1 MASENLL
8 QRVFDKIDADY
19 DFLLDSLADVL
30 VSTGEGDLAAC
41 LPHVRATSGGDRAP
55 IDPRREIQVLSCA
68 FQLLNLVEEN
78 AAAQVRRIQ
87 ETQLGPETEPGL
99 WAQNLR
105 QLIESGATGE
115 EIAATLRDIVV
126 EPVLTAHPTESKRPT
141 VLRIHRALYLM
152 LVALENRMWTPAER
166 EDIHAQ
172 IRATLERLWRTG
184 EIYLEKPTVESER
197 DNLLYYLSTVFP
209 AVLARLDARLHQA
222 WSRAGLD
229 PTLIDSPEKMPP
241 LSFGS
246 WVGGDRDGHP
256 FVTPEVTRETLA
268 LMRTAGIAML
278 REHLVQMAERLSLTD
293 EHQQSPVALL
303 HGIARLAK
311 RFGEDESPTREPWLR
326 FARLLIAGLDL
337 AASGEGGY
345 RNGGELAEDLA
356 ALRDSLHAIGA
367 HRLAA
372 SDVAPVERLVRVF
385 GFQLAALDIRQNSA
399 FHDRALGQL
408 LAAAGF
414 DDADF
419 ESWPEEKR
427 LAFLEREL
435 ASPRPFAPRRAELG
449 DEARSV
455 LDSYKVLAQHIDRT
469 GGEGIG
475 SLIVSMTRGLSDL
488 LVVYLLARE
497 VGLAWHDSEGLVCS
511 LPVVPLFETVDDLA
525 RSQEVLGEF
534 VQHPVTARTLALRG
548 TRRIQQVMVGYSDSN
563 KDGGILAAQWRIHQA
578 QKALAEAGREA
589 GVEVMIFHGRGGT
602 TSRGAG
608 PTHRFLDAMPQG
620 SLGGL
625 FRLTE
630 QGETIAQKYA
640 NQITATYNLE
650 LLQAGVTA
658 TTLRHQ
664 RGQGNGEDDFAGV
677 MDLLATLSQE
687 AYEELLRGERF
698 IEFWEQATPIDA
710 LESSTIGSRPARRT
724 GQRTM
729 EDLRAIPWVFSW
741 NQARYYLP
749 GWYGL
754 GSGLSRLRERDPE
767 AFALLADRGTKWS
780 FLRYVLYNV
789 ETSLAS
795 ASLELMR
802 DYAQLV
808 EDAELRNRVYL
819 AITDEHRLTQ
829 AMIDDLF
836 HAPRDQRRPRMIKTL
851 RLRDAGL
858 RRLHK
863 HQIALLREWRA
874 AREAGDDE
882 KAAELHPTVL
892 LSINAIA
899 SGLRTTG

>member
-1 MASENLL
+1 MAPENFL
-8 QRVFDKIDADY
+8 QRAFDKIDEDY
-19 DFLLDSLADVL
+19 DFLLDSLAEVL
-30 VSTGEGDLAAC
+30 RTTGEGDLAAC
-41 LPHVRATSGGDRAP
+41 LPRVRATASADRPAV
-55 IDPRREIQVLSCA
+55 DPKREIQVLSCA

-87 ETQLGPETEPGL
+87 ETQCGMEREPGM

-105 QLIESGATGE
+105 QLCQQGLTGE
-115 EIAATLRDIVV
+115 EIAATLPTIMV

-166 EDIHAQ
+166 DDIHAQ
-172 IRATLERLWRTG
+172 IRTTLERLWRTG
-184 EIYLEKPTVESER
+184 EIYLEKPTVDSER
-197 DNLLYYLSTVFP
+197 ENVLYYLSTVFP
-209 AVLARLDARLHQA
+209 AVLGRLDLRLRQEWVA
-222 WSRAGLD
+222 AGLNPD
-229 PTLIDSPEKMPP
+229 LIDSPEKLPA

-256 FVTPEVTRETLA
+256 FVTPEITRETLQR
-268 LMRTAGIAML
+268 MRREGIAML
-278 REHLVQMAERLSLTD
+278 RGHLVQLSERLSLTD
-293 EHQQSPVALL
+293 EHQDPPASLVE
-303 HGIARLAK
+303 GIARLAQ
-311 RFGEDESPTREPWLR
+311 RVGQDPQPTREPWNR
-326 FARLLIAGLDL
+326 YAVLLIAGLDV
-337 AASGEGGY
+337 AAQGRGGF
-345 RNGGELAEDLA
+345 RNAAELSADLRV
-356 ALRDSLHAIGA
+356 LRESLIAVGA
-367 HRLAA
+367 SRLAA
-372 SDVAPVERLVRVF
+372 SDVAPMERLVQVF
-385 GFQLAALDIRQNSA
+385 GFQLASLDVRQNSSY
-399 FHDRALGQL
+399 HDKALGQL
-408 LAAAGF
+408 LTAAGIE
-414 DDADF
+414 DADF
-419 ESWPEEKR
+419 GSWPEEKR

-435 ASPRPFAPRRAELG
+435 ESPRPFAPRRAELG
-449 DEARSV
+449 DEARAV
-455 LDSYKVLAQHIDRT
+455 LGSYQVLAEHIERT

-497 VGLAWHDSEGLVCS
+497 VGLAWHDSDGLVCS
-511 LPVVPLFETVDDLA
+511 VPVVPLFETVDDLA
-525 RSQEVLGEF
+525 RSPEILHRFIE
-534 VQHPVTARTLALRG
+534 HPVTVRSLVHRG
-548 TRRIQQVMVGYSDSN
+548 RRRVQQVMVGYSDSN

-578 QKALAEAGREA
+578 QKALAAAGQSA
-589 GVEVMIFHGRGGT
+589 GVEIMIFHGRGGT

-608 PTHRFLDAMPQG
+608 PTHRFLDAMPMG

-658 TTLRHQ
+658 TTLRH
-664 RGQGNGEDDFAGV
+664 RKGLGNGEGDFAEV
-677 MDLLATLSQE
+677 MDRLSTLSQE
-687 AYEELLRGERF
+687 AYEELLRSDRF
-698 IEFWEQATPIDA
+698 IEFWGQATPIDA

-724 GQRTM
+724 GRRTM

-754 GSGLSRLRERDPE
+754 GSGLARLREQDPKGFE
-767 AFALLADRGTKWS
+767 LLAERGTKWS
-780 FLRYVLYNV
+780 FLRYVLFNA

-836 HAPRDQRRPRMIKTL
+836 HAPRDQRRPRMTKTL

-858 RRLHK
+858 RRLHR
-863 HQIALLREWRA
+863 HQIALLRDWRK
-874 AREAGDDE
+874 AREEGDE
-882 KAAELHPTVL
+882 ERAAELHPTVL

>member
-1 MASENLL
+1 
-8 QRVFDKIDADY
+8 
-19 DFLLDSLADVL
+19 
-30 VSTGEGDLAAC
+30 
-41 LPHVRATSGGDRAP
+41 
-55 IDPRREIQVLSCA
+55 
-68 FQLLNLVEEN
+68 
-78 AAAQVRRIQ
+78 
-87 ETQLGPETEPGL
+87 
-99 WAQNLR
+99 
-105 QLIESGATGE
+105 
-115 EIAATLRDIVV
+115 
-126 EPVLTAHPTESKRPT
+126 
-141 VLRIHRALYLM
+141 
-152 LVALENRMWTPAER
+152 MWTPAER

-172 IRATLERLWRTG
+172 IRTTLERLWRTG

-209 AVLARLDARLHQA
+209 AVLGRLDARLHQA
-222 WSRAGLD
+222 WDGAGLD
-229 PTLIDSPEKMPP
+229 SALLDSPDKMPS

-256 FVTPEVTRETLA
+256 FVTPEVTRETLQR
-268 LMRTAGIAML
+268 MRTAGIAML
-278 REHLVQMAERLSLTD
+278 RTQLIQMADRLSLTD
-293 EHQQSPVALL
+293 EHQQTPAALID
-303 HGIARLAK
+303 GIEALAK
-311 RFGEDESPTREPWLR
+311 RWRLDPSPTREPWLR
-326 FARLLIAGLDL
+326 YAQLLIAGLDL
-337 AASGEGGY
+337 ETSEQGGY
-345 RNGGELAEDLA
+345 RNGTELAVDLA
-356 ALRDSLHAIGA
+356 LLRESLNEIGA
-367 HRLAA
+367 DRLAA
-372 SDVAPVERLVRVF
+372 NDVAPVERLVRVF
-385 GFQLAALDIRQNSA
+385 GFQLAALDVRQNSA
-399 FHDRALGQL
+399 FHDKALGQL
-408 LAAAGF
+408 LSAAGF
-414 DDADF
+414 EDSGFA
-419 ESWPEEKR
+419 SLPEEKR

-435 ASPRPFAPRRAELG
+435 ASPRPFVPRKAELRP
-449 DEARSV
+449 EAQSV
-455 LDSYKVLAQHIDRT
+455 LGCYQVIAEHIDRT

-475 SLIVSMTRGLSDL
+475 SLIVSMTRSLSDL

-497 VGLAWHDSEGLVCS
+497 VGLAWHDEDGLVCS
-511 LPVVPLFETVDDLA
+511 IPVVPLFETVQDLA
-525 RSQEVLGEF
+525 RSPDILRRF
-534 VQHPVTARTLALRG
+534 VEHPVTARSLEHRG
-548 TRRIQQVMVGYSDSN
+548 KRRIQQVMVGYSDSN

-578 QKALAEAGREA
+578 QKALALAGRESN
-589 GVEVMIFHGRGGT
+589 VDVMIFHGRGGT

-608 PTHRFLDAMPQG
+608 PTHRFLDAMPKG

-658 TTLRHQ
+658 STLRHQ
-664 RGQGNGEDDFAGV
+664 NGLGNGEERFAEV
-677 MDLLATLSQE
+677 MEELATLSQQ
-687 AYEELLRGERF
+687 AYESLLKSDRF

-754 GSGLSRLRERDPE
+754 GSGLARLRENDPDGFE
-767 AFALLADRGTKWS
+767 LLAERGTKWS
-780 FLRYVLYNV
+780 FLRYVLYNA

-808 EDAELRNRVYL
+808 PDTELRNRIYL
-819 AITDEHRLTQ
+819 SITDEHRLTQ

-836 HAPRDQRRPRMIKTL
+836 HAPRDRRRPRMIKTL

-858 RRLHK
+858 RRLHR
-863 HQIALLREWRA
+863 HQITLLRQWRA
-874 AREAGDDE
+874 AREAGEDE
-882 KAAELHPTVL
+882 KAAQIHPTVL

>member
-1 MASENLL
+1 MPSENLL

-19 DFLLDSLADVL
+19 DFLLDSLEEVL
-30 VSTGEGDLAAC
+30 RSTGEGDLAAC
-41 LPHVRATSGGDRAP
+41 LPHVRVRNGGDRPAV
-55 IDPRREIQVLSCA
+55 DPRREIQVLSCA

-78 AAAQVRRIQ
+78 AAAQIRRIQ
-87 ETQLGPETEPGL
+87 ETQQGPEREPGL
-99 WAQNLR
+99 WAHSLAQLR
-105 QLIESGATGE
+105 ECGISGE
-115 EIAATLRDIVV
+115 QIAGALRDIAV

-152 LVALENRMWTPAER
+152 LVALENTMWTPAER

-172 IRATLERLWRTG
+172 IRTALERLWRTG

-197 DNLLYYLSTVFP
+197 DNLLYYLGTVFP
-209 AVLARLDARLHQA
+209 TVLARLDARLRQA
-222 WSRAGLD
+222 WKRAGLD
-229 PTLIDSPEKMPP
+229 PALIDSPEKMPP

-256 FVTPEVTRETLA
+256 LVTPEVTRETLQR
-268 LMRTAGIAML
+268 MRTAGLTML

-293 EHQQSPVALL
+293 EHQEPPAILL
-303 HGIARLAK
+303 EGIDRLAH
-311 RFGEDESPTREPWLR
+311 RWGVAAGPTREPWNR
-326 FARLLIAGLDL
+326 FAELLIIGINRAF
-337 AASGEGGY
+337 SGSNGY
-345 RNGGELAEDLA
+345 RNGGELAADLVV
-356 ALRDSLHAIGA
+356 LRESLNAIGA
-367 HRLAA
+367 DRLAA

-385 GFQLAALDIRQNSA
+385 GFQLASLDVRQNSA

-414 DDADF
+414 EDTDF
-419 ESWPEEKR
+419 AGWPEEKR

-435 ASPRPFAPRRAELG
+435 ASPRPFVPSRAKLG
-449 DEARSV
+449 AEAESV
-455 LDSYKVLAQHIDRT
+455 LGCYRVLAEHIDRT
-469 GGEGIG
+469 DGEGLG
-475 SLIVSMTRGLSDL
+475 SLIISMTRSMSDL

-497 VGLAWHDSEGLVCS
+497 VGLAWHDDDGLVCA

-525 RSQEVLGEF
+525 RSPEILRRF
-534 VQHPVTARTLALRG
+534 VEHPVTRRTLGHRG
-548 TRRIQQVMVGYSDSN
+548 GRRIQQVMVGYSDSN
-563 KDGGILAAQWRIHQA
+563 KDGGILSAQWRIHQA

-608 PTHRFLDAMPQG
+608 PTHRFLDAMPKG

-658 TTLRHQ
+658 TTLKHRA
-664 RGQGNGEDDFAGV
+664 GKGNGEEEFAEV
-677 MDLLATLSQE
+677 MESLALLSQE
-687 AYEELLRGERF
+687 AYEAILRSERF

-710 LESSTIGSRPARRT
+710 LETSTIGSRPARRT
-724 GQRTM
+724 GQRSM

-754 GSGLSRLRERDPE
+754 GSGLARLRDQDPE
-767 AFALLADRGTKWS
+767 GFRLLAEKGTKWS
-780 FLRYVLYNV
+780 FLRYVLYNA

-808 EDAELRNRVYL
+808 EDTELRNRVYL

-863 HQIALLREWRA
+863 HQIRLLREWRA
-874 AREAGDDE
+874 AREAGDE
-882 KAAELHPTVL
+882 GREAQLHPTVL